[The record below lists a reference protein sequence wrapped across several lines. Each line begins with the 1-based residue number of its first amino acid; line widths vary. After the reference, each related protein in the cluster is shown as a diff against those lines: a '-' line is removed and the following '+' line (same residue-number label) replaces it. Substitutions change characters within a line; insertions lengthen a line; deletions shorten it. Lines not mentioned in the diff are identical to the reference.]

1 MRNVTNKYKFS
12 LWAFLLL
19 FSNIKLFGQG
29 QGTQIQFGQNRVQYH
44 NFEWQYYDSEN
55 FTTYFYPGGQ
65 NIAKFVVMAAEDRV
79 LKMEEQ
85 FNYRINT
92 KIEVLVYND
101 ITDLAQTNIGLGNES
116 YNLGGNNRIIGNK
129 IFLYFNGDHNQLS
142 IDLNE
147 SLARIFVSSMMSGST
162 IQEILQNTIFGN
174 LPPWYSEGL
183 IQYVSQDW
191 NTSKDGLLR
200 DYFSEAKVVKFSKLA
215 QEKPSLAG
223 HSMWYFIEQKYGTEL
238 LKDIIYLS
246 RINKN
251 AFNGFGYILGTSE
264 AQLEVDWLAFYA
276 ERVNEDKAQKDEIP
290 EEQKVKIR
298 ARKGRDIAQIESS
311 PDGSKLAYAIHDG
324 GAFKLFIY
332 DKEQKKSKK
341 YLRGGFKSD
350 NYPYDNSYPQ
360 IAWSPNGG
368 TLAVSYEKKD
378 RIKLL
383 LIDLNTKEKKKIR
396 MEHFQRLN
404 DIAYTGNAQ
413 EIVMSAQV
421 NGKSDIYL
429 FSPTSSRTIPVTNDF
444 WDDLQPAYINS
455 NGMEGILFVSN
466 RPYDTIVDESLD
478 TILPL
483 GTFDVF
489 FYDLKKKDKSLSRLT
504 QTPFASEKMPIPIA
518 NGNIQY
524 LTDESGIYSIQ
535 EMVLSNV
542 SQNYKEVWQDAEGS
556 YIEMDNYGIDTT
568 SLKRTQMHVYKVIGQ
583 DDKTSNFWKNIEA
596 HTAATKSNDYY
607 LLSTIK
613 GKPSVI
619 YQTSSFA
626 NHTERI
632 GETNFR
638 IESTNIGRGEILVQ
652 NGDSL
657 SITTQ
662 EKLELDSLFNETTQY
677 QFSTQYGTV
686 LTPEGSSGSASEGA
700 NFVQAGSITSIQSI
714 RFNPA
719 KTIPYR
725 AKFSSDY
732 LVTALDN
739 SLAFQ
744 TYENFSLSGSTFNY
758 PDLNG
763 MITFGITDVMEDHKI
778 IGGIRIPSSFAGTEE
793 FISYQNLKSRLDF
806 RMLFYRKS
814 DQVQFPVDPSFPFYI
829 LNAKLKSNYAEAR
842 ASYPIDITKS
852 VKFALG
858 FRNDKG
864 IVSLTDQFSEEIT
877 DDIVENWGSARI
889 EFVQD
894 KSKEIQLNIRDGF
907 RYKFFWEYFR
917 NFNEK
922 KSNLYNFGYDIRH
935 YLVLHKNIIWANRLA
950 GASSFGNKKIA
961 YYLGGVDSWINPKFD
976 ENIPLDFNN
985 NYAFQAIGTNMRG
998 FPLNARNGNSYM
1010 VINSEL
1016 RVPLFSYLAKK
1027 PLKSPFLNNFQI
1039 VGFFDIGSAFK
1050 GLTPFDEENPY
1061 STENVT
1067 TGPGPV
1073 VVTVN
1078 YYRNPTVFGYGAGIR
1093 TTLLGYF
1100 FRVDAGWGR
1109 DGKSKSGNKPLWYFS
1124 ISKDF

>member
-1 MRNVTNKYKFS
+1 MRSMTKKYKYS

-19 FSNIKLFGQG
+19 FSNIRIFGQG

-44 NFEWQYYDSEN
+44 DFDWQYYDSEN

-79 LKMEEQ
+79 IKMEEQ

-92 KIEVLVYND
+92 KVEILVYND

-116 YNLGGNNRIIGNK
+116 YNLGGKNRIIGNK
-129 IFLYFNGDHNQLS
+129 IFLYFNGDHNQLNT
-142 IDLNE
+142 DLNE

-183 IQYVSQDW
+183 IQYVSQEW
-191 NTSKDGLLR
+191 NTTKDGELR
-200 DYFSEAKVVKFSKLA
+200 DYLSEAKVTKFSKLA
-215 QEKPSLAG
+215 QENPTLAG
-223 HSMWYFIEQKYGTEL
+223 HSMWYFIEQKYGKDL
-238 LKDIIYLS
+238 LKDVIYLS

-251 AFNGFGYILGTSE
+251 AFNGFGYILGTTE
-264 AQLEVDWLAFYA
+264 PQLEIDWLAFYS
-276 ERVNEDKAQKDEIP
+276 ERVKEDKELRQEVPI
-290 EEQKVKIR
+290 EQKLALKV
-298 ARKGRDIAQIESS
+298 RKGRDIAQLKAS
-311 PDGSKLAYAIHDG
+311 PDGAKLAYAVHNG

-332 DKEQKKSKK
+332 DKEHKKSKK
-341 YLRGGFKSD
+341 YLKGGFKSED
-350 NYPYDNSYPQ
+350 YPHDNSYPQ

-368 TLAVSYEKKD
+368 TLVMSYEKKD

-383 LIDLNTKEKKKIR
+383 LLDLTTKEKKKIR
-396 MEHFQRLN
+396 MENFQRIN
-404 DIAYTGNAQ
+404 DITFTGNAQ
-413 EIVMSAQV
+413 EVVLSAQV
-421 NGKSDIYL
+421 NGKSDLYL
-429 FSPTSSRTIPVTNDF
+429 FSLSNPRTTPITNDF
-444 WDDLQPAYINS
+444 WDDLQPSYINA
-455 NGMEGILFVSN
+455 NGNEGILFVSN
-466 RPYDTIVDESLD
+466 RRNDTIIDEGLD

-483 GTFDVF
+483 GTYDVF
-489 FYDLKKKDKSLSRLT
+489 FYDLKKKEKSLSRLT
-504 QTPFASEKMPIPIA
+504 NTPFASEKMPIPVS

-524 LTDESGIYSIQ
+524 LSDESGIYGIN
-535 EMVLSNV
+535 EMSLLQTISY
-542 SQNYKEVWQDAEGS
+542 YKEVWQDVDGNI
-556 YIEMDNYGIDTT
+556 IETDNYGIDTT
-568 SLKRTQMHVYKVIGQ
+568 QLK
-583 DDKTSNFWKNIEA
+583 KTTIPVLKITGMEAKGSNFWKNIVA
-596 HTAATKSNDYY
+596 HTAAAKSNDYY
-607 LLSTIK
+607 LLTKIK
-613 GKPSVI
+613 GKPRVI
-619 YQTSSFA
+619 YQSNTFA
-626 NHTERI
+626 DKVERV

-638 IESTNIGRGEILVQ
+638 IERTNVATLSFTPQG

-657 SITTQ
+657 SLTIQ
-662 EKLELDSLFNETTQY
+662 DKLGLDSLFNEKTNY
-677 QFSTQYGTV
+677 QFSTQYSTN
-686 LTPEGSSGSASEGA
+686 LTPQGSSESSSS
-700 NFVQAGSITSIQSI
+700 NNYVQAGSVASLQSLQ
-714 RFNPA
+714 FNPA
-719 KTIPYR
+719 KTVPYR

-778 IGGIRIPSSFAGTEE
+778 IGGIRIPSSFAGSEE
-793 FISYQNLKSRLDF
+793 FVSYQNLKSRLDYRF
-806 RMLFYRKS
+806 LFYRKS
-814 DQVQFPVDPSFPFYI
+814 DQVQFPVDPSFPFYV
-829 LNAKLKSNYAEAR
+829 LNAKLKSNYAEAS
-842 ASYPIDITKS
+842 ASYPIDVTKS

-877 DDIVENWGSARI
+877 DDIVENWGSARV
-889 EFVQD
+889 EFVHD

-907 RYKFFWEYFR
+907 RYKFFFEYFK

-935 YLVLHKNIIWANRLA
+935 YWVLHKNIIWANRLA

-976 ENIPLDFNN
+976 SDIPLGTDN

-1061 STENVT
+1061 STEDVN